1 MSAVSRFALG
11 SVLAVLIAVAVI
23 DAQTKELDHIVS
35 RVNGRI
41 ITQSD
46 VNQARLLRLVPD
58 ASSDDAVRVALE
70 NRLLILGEIARG
82 NALPPAT
89 DQEIAERRAEWLRG
103 VGDNTGELL
112 ARARMS
118 ESALDAWLK
127 DDLRVRAYLTRQFGG
142 IPESDRVRPTE
153 EWLGRLRQRAG
164 LK

>member
-23 DAQTKELDHIVS
+23 DAQTELDHIVS

-70 NRLLILGEIARG
+70 NRLLILGGIARG
-82 NALPPAT
+82 NALPPANGSGNCGT
-89 DQEIAERRAEWLRG
+89 ACGMAAWRRRQYRRVAREGPYERE
-103 VGDNTGELL
+103 
-112 ARARMS
+112 RARRVAQRRS
-118 ESALDAWLK
+118 ESARLLDPS
-127 DDLRVRAYLTRQFGG
+127 VRRYPR
-142 IPESDRVRPTE
+142 
-153 EWLGRLRQRAG
+153 
-164 LK
+164 K